1 MSQCDFASVSA
12 HLFSDGWRRG
22 GGGTAD
28 VVEVATGERIGEI
41 GLADEADVER
51 AGAVAAEAQREWA
64 RASYKERAAVMARAS
79 LALQSMRADI
89 VEMMIRETG
98 GIRVKAEQEVTK
110 ALDELRSAAGL
121 TDQPYGQLL
130 PHEDVSV
137 LSMARRVPVGVVG
150 VIAPW
155 NAPLMLA
162 IRSVAPALAL
172 GNAVLLKPD
181 VKTTLSGGV
190 ALARVFEA
198 AGLPSGLLHVLPG
211 GPEVGEAVV
220 CSPHTR
226 VISFTG
232 SSATGRRVGE
242 IAGGLLKRV
251 VLELGGNNALIVLDD
266 ADLDAAVNNAAWG
279 SLLHQGQ
286 ICMATGRH
294 LVHESIADEYVERLT
309 AHARSLVM
317 GDPRR
322 PEVRVGPLIDARQ
335 ARRVHDIVTGSVEAG
350 AVLRTGGSHD
360 GPFYQP
366 TVLDR
371 VTPGVR
377 AFREEIFGPVIPVTR
392 FSSDAEAV
400 ELAGLTEYGL
410 SAAIHTGSVSR
421 GLALAERLRTGM
433 VHINGQ
439 TINDAAHIP
448 MGGMGAS
455 GNGGRYGGHWNL
467 DEFTFWQWVT
477 ARPAP
482 PTYPV

>member
-1 MSQCDFASVSA
+1 MSRCDFASVSG
-12 HLFSDGWRRG
+12 HLFSAGWRRG

-64 RASYKERAAVMARAS
+64 RASYKERADVMARAS
-79 LALQSMRADI
+79 LALESMRADI

-98 GIRVKAEQEVTK
+98 GIRAKAEQEVTK

-130 PHEDVSV
+130 PHDDTSV
-137 LSMARRVPVGVVG
+137 LSMARRVPAGVVG

-162 IRSVAPALAL
+162 VRSVAPALAL

-211 GPEVGEAVV
+211 GPEAGEAVV
-220 CSPHTR
+220 RSPHTR

-309 AHARSLVM
+309 AHARSLVV

-335 ARRVHDIVTGSVEAG
+335 ALRVHDIVTGSVEAG

-360 GPFYQP
+360 GPFYKP

-400 ELAGLTEYGL
+400 ELAGQTEYGL

-421 GLALAERLRTGM
+421 GLALAERLHTGM

-477 ARPAP
+477 ARPTP